1 MRNAQNEEPRTV
13 NKDGKQSKPS
23 RLAQQAKRAWP
34 RIQLLAPPVIGAL
47 ILSPFA
53 LDRRLRTW
61 MSPDPFFVYI
71 HFFLFFF
78 PSPLAAGAYLERSV
92 ITLVFV
98 AVGSGLAFASI
109 YGCILIDGQGTPA
122 YSSEKARAIGV
133 CTLIFFCFFSGTLSS
148 YAPRLKGPCR
158 ALLFATVWE
167 LTKQY
172 DELSARIFFDNFYP
186 ALVAMVAGI
195 FCNFIIFPRTARRT
209 SVAQL
214 CDLFDGTH
222 RLMKQA
228 VQDFF
233 MDRVSPSS
241 ESRPNSQ
248 AMAEAASQVSKYAR
262 FKKLKE
268 QLESLQSRL
277 ESNLDGAK
285 YELSYSRVPIGHL
298 QVFLPILRDIRAW
311 FSCTLACV
319 TESPSTALQT
329 NGSEHPDAAPGID
342 IRSHSPRSRS
352 DSHRPILDFEESI
365 RGFSAEI
372 TSSLNCM
379 RRCVRKCT
387 RSGFSRKAQAPS
399 IIGEKGL
406 EEPDFVESDPHLAL
420 VLQKQKLRDAI
431 RTFKAALSDAI
442 RGSRSEVIGKSTED
456 VSEESSDPQLD
467 SALGIQRDA
476 SEQPN
481 LADQNITLSHLF
493 RNEAYQISFLM
504 VSLLEVALLV
514 DACLNGALSLAKIWQ
529 SNTHRSL
536 RMPAAKWRYWLGR
549 TGVGA
554 GDEMALVDERVD
566 ALLHEDE
573 PSSPASEAQTD
584 VMDYFD
590 NGSEH
595 LLGSGAPR
603 LERTPSRVSNGMASV
618 QSWLKAKLR
627 AFHRLFWTRRAL
639 HFRFALSNAVRTLR
653 HSRHIK
659 FGIKLTAGIVL
670 LTLPSWLAPG
680 DGKRWWL
687 EQRGQWMAIS
697 YLFCLE
703 TSTGASF
710 RTSIFRILGTI
721 SGSLLGLII
730 YEISRGD
737 PYALAFLLTL
747 SSIPPA
753 YLMLF
758 TDFQGVGTVMGLT
771 LPIVSLIPTEDDR
784 EGVVYVAWNRG
795 YMIFFGIIAA
805 LVVNLFIWP
814 IHARLELVR
823 RVSSITSQLQSL
835 YLSLSRQMLSGGLTS
850 SHKSNAAFEKLELS
864 IEKRICQ
871 ARGLVDIMTIE
882 ISLKPKRTQVLSEL
896 LDHLE
901 IILELL
907 MGLRRCRE
915 HGLRSIRQHAVVNVL
930 ELRRSLIASVL
941 LVLWTTGQALQTKA
955 PLPQCLPSPRLALEE
970 LTEAVAEQLRM
981 MTEGVEPSPRSH
993 RRHGVPDAYLA
1004 LDSLNQKSILANVR
1018 RRHRK
1023 GRGLHSIQSVSPV
1036 AGSRSG
1042 AITPTREPPRR
1053 AVGMSGADTPATTG
1067 KKSLDYAM
1075 FFILAEHALLE
1086 EIVTSLERLL
1096 ELCRSMVGEA
1106 SFLRTEF
1113 VPTHDGRSPGENTPA
1128 AHTRSADASDSE
1140 TPANGGATRTGA
1152 TPGRHPLATIPS
1164 IEPPPAFAVPD
1175 RLTARS
1181 HSMPDTRT
1189 ARLRDVSPMNRPIQP
1204 SPLAHES
1211 QPQQEE
1217 SE

>member
-1 MRNAQNEEPRTV
+1 MRNASVDQTNTANV
-13 NKDGKQSKPS
+13 GGKQKTLS
-23 RLAQQAKRAWP
+23 RLAEQAKAAWP
-34 RIQLLAPPVIGAL
+34 RIKLVAPPVVGAL
-47 ILSPFA
+47 ILSPFV
-53 LDRRLRTW
+53 LDHRLSRW
-61 MSPDPFFVYI
+61 MSPDPFFAYI

-78 PSPLAAGAYLERSV
+78 PSPLPAGAFLERSV
-92 ITLVFV
+92 ITLFFV
-98 AVGSGLAFASI
+98 AAGSGLAFAAI
-109 YGCILIDGQGTPA
+109 YGCILIDGEGAPA
-122 YSSEKARAIGV
+122 YISEKSRAIAV
-133 CTLIFFCFFSGTLSS
+133 CTLIFFCFSSGALSS

-172 DELSARIFFDNFYP
+172 NTLSARIFFDNFYP
-186 ALVAMVAGI
+186 AMVAMIVGI
-195 FCNFIIFPRTARRT
+195 FCNFVVFPRTARGT
-209 SVAQL
+209 SISQL
-214 CDLFDGTH
+214 CDLIDGTH

-233 MDRVSPSS
+233 VDRASPNN
-241 ESRPNSQ
+241 ELGPDRGIAAEEMSQ
-248 AMAEAASQVSKYAR
+248 ASKYTR

-277 ESNLDGAK
+277 ESNLDGAR

-311 FSCTLACV
+311 FSCSLACL
-319 TESPSTALQT
+319 TESSMTVSSVDRSEDPSATP
-329 NGSEHPDAAPGID
+329 SAAA
-342 IRSHSPRSRS
+342 SHSLRRGSAS
-352 DSHRPILDFEESI
+352 DSPGSMLDFEDSI
-365 RGFSAEI
+365 RNFSQEI
-372 TSSLNCM
+372 TRSLACM
-379 RRCVRKCT
+379 RRCIKTCT
-387 RSGFSRKAQAPS
+387 GSTSAGKLHTLS
-399 IIGEKGL
+399 IVGEKGL
-406 EEPDFVESDPHLAL
+406 GEPDFVESDPHLAL
-420 VLQKQKLRDAI
+420 VLQKQKLRDSI

-442 RGSRSEVIGKSTED
+442 KGSRTEVIGKPS
-456 VSEESSDPQLD
+456 SEESAASADPAPG
-467 SALGIQRDA
+467 SGLGIQLNA
-476 SEQPN
+476 SEQSSP
-481 LADQNITLSHLF
+481 ADQNIALGNLF

-514 DACLNGALSLAKIWQ
+514 DSCLNGALNVAKTWQ
-529 SNTHRSL
+529 ANTHRSL

-549 TGVGA
+549 TSIA
-554 GDEMALVDERVD
+554 PDDEAALVDERVD

-573 PSSPASEAQTD
+573 PPSPISEAPTD

-590 NGSEH
+590 HGSEH
-595 LLGSGAPR
+595 LLDRDYPN
-603 LERTPSRVSNGMASV
+603 LERTSSRVSNGMASV
-618 QSWLKAKLR
+618 QSWLRARLR
-627 AFHRLFWTRRAL
+627 TLRGLFRTRRAL
-639 HFRFALSNAVRTLR
+639 RARFALSNGIRILR

-680 DGKRWWL
+680 DGKQWWL
-687 EQRGQWMAIS
+687 QQRGQWMAIS

-703 TSTGASF
+703 TSTGASI
-710 RTSIFRILGTI
+710 RTSLFRILGTI

-730 YEISRGD
+730 TEISRD
-737 PYALAFLLTL
+737 NPYALAFLLTVATA
-747 SSIPPA
+747 PPS

-758 TDFQGVGTVMGLT
+758 TRFQGVGTVMGLT

-784 EGVVYVAWNRG
+784 ESAVYVAWNRG

-814 IHARLELVR
+814 LHARLELVR

-850 SHKSNAAFEKLELS
+850 SHKSNVAFEKLEVG

-871 ARGLVDIMTIE
+871 ARGLIDIMTIE

-901 IILELL
+901 TILELL

-930 ELRRSLIASVL
+930 ELRQSLIASVL

-970 LTEAVAEQLRM
+970 LTEAVAEQLRL
-981 MTEGVEPSPRSH
+981 MTEGVEPSH
-993 RRHGVPDAYLA
+993 RIHRKAGVPDAYHA
-1004 LDSLNQKSILANVR
+1004 LDSLNQRSIFASVR
-1018 RRHRK
+1018 RRNRK
-1023 GRGLHSIQSVSPV
+1023 WHGLHSIQSVSPV

-1042 AITPTREPPRR
+1042 AITPTRDLPRR
-1053 AVGMSGADTPATTG
+1053 PTAVSGADTPATSG

-1113 VPTHDGRSPGENTPA
+1113 VPTYEVRTPGEATPA
-1128 AHTRSADASDSE
+1128 AHTRTVDASEADGHPSS
-1140 TPANGGATRTGA
+1140 AGYAAGSMQ
-1152 TPGRHPLATIPS
+1152 RHTLAPILSAEQPMT
-1164 IEPPPAFAVPD
+1164 AD

-1181 HSMPDTRT
+1181 YSMPDTRRT
-1189 ARLRDVSPMNRPIQP
+1189 RDASPRNRPAHP
-1204 SPLAHES
+1204 SPLAHAS
-1211 QPQQEE
+1211 SPPTQQND
-1217 SE
+1217 

>member
-1 MRNAQNEEPRTV
+1 MAASIFPMRNAQVSRTTSAANV
-13 NKDGKQSKPS
+13 AGKQMMPG
-23 RLAQQAKRAWP
+23 RLAEQAKKAWP

-47 ILSPFA
+47 LLSPFA
-53 LDRRLRTW
+53 LERRLRSW

-78 PSPLAAGAYLERSV
+78 PSPLAAGAFLERSV
-92 ITLVFV
+92 ITLFFV
-98 AVGSGLAFASI
+98 AVGSALAFLAI
-109 YGCILIDGQGTPA
+109 YGCILIDGENTPA

-133 CTLIFFCFFSGTLSS
+133 CMLIFFCFTSGALSS

-172 DELSARIFFDNFYP
+172 DTISARIFFDNFYP
-186 ALVAMVAGI
+186 AMVAMIVGI
-195 FCNFIIFPRTARRT
+195 FCNFAVFPRTARGT
-209 SVAQL
+209 SIDQL

-222 RLMKQA
+222 GLMKQA

-233 MDRVSPSS
+233 VDRTSS
-241 ESRPNSQ
+241 ENKLSHDRQAAPDQVVPNFNHS
-248 AMAEAASQVSKYAR
+248 R
-262 FKKLKE
+262 FKKLKG

-277 ESNLDGAK
+277 ESNLDAAK

-311 FSCTLACV
+311 FSCSLACLA
-319 TESPSTALQT
+319 ESGATAESTTRSDDPS
-329 NGSEHPDAAPGID
+329 AAPAHSLHHASGSD
-342 IRSHSPRSRS
+342 SPR
-352 DSHRPILDFEESI
+352 PVLDFEDSI
-365 RGFSAEI
+365 RNFSNEV
-372 TSSLNCM
+372 TSSLACM
-379 RRCVRKCT
+379 RRCIRKCT
-387 RSGFSRKAQAPS
+387 GSKSSGKMHTLS
-399 IIGEKGL
+399 IAREKGL
-406 EEPDFVESDPHLAL
+406 DEPDFVESDPHLAL
-420 VLQKQKLRDAI
+420 VLQKQKLRDSI
-431 RTFKAALSDAI
+431 RTFKTSLSDAI
-442 RGSRSEVIGKSTED
+442 RGSRSQVIGKA
-456 VSEESSDPQLD
+456 SSAEPM
-467 SALGIQRDA
+467 SSSGIGIGINA
-476 SEQPN
+476 SEQPAPT
-481 LADQNITLSHLF
+481 ADQTIALSHLF

-514 DACLNGALSLAKIWQ
+514 DSCLNGALGVAKTWQ
-529 SNTHRSL
+529 SNKHRSL

-549 TGVGA
+549 TSIGA

-573 PSSPASEAQTD
+573 PPSPASEAQTE

-590 NGSEH
+590 TGSDDM
-595 LLGSGAPR
+595 LTRGAPN
-603 LERTPSRVSNGMASV
+603 LERTPSRVSNSMSSIY
-618 QSWLKAKLR
+618 SWLRTRIR
-627 AFHRLFWTRRAL
+627 AMRRVFSSRRAL
-639 HFRFALSNAVRTLR
+639 RFRFALSNAIRTLR

-680 DGKRWWL
+680 NGKEWWL

-703 TSTGASF
+703 TSTGASI
-710 RTSIFRILGTI
+710 RTSLFRILGTV

-730 YEISRGD
+730 SEISRGNS
-737 PYALAFLLTL
+737 YALAFLLTVAT
-747 SSIPPA
+747 IPPS

-758 TDFQGVGTVMGLT
+758 TRFQGVGVVMGLT
-771 LPIVSLIPTEDDR
+771 LPIVSLIPAEDDR
-784 EGVVYVAWNRG
+784 ESVVYVAWNRG

-805 LVVNLFIWP
+805 LVVNLFFWP

-850 SHKSNAAFEKLELS
+850 SHKSNAAFEKLEVS
-864 IEKRICQ
+864 IEKRISQ

-915 HGLRSIRQHAVVNVL
+915 HGLRSVRQHAVVNVL
-930 ELRRSLIASVL
+930 ELRQSLIASVL

-970 LTEAVAEQLRM
+970 LTEAVAEQLQL
-981 MTEGVEPSPRSH
+981 MTEGVEPSPRPH

-1004 LDSLNQKSILANVR
+1004 LDSLNQRSILANVR
-1018 RRHRK
+1018 RRTRK
-1023 GRGLHSIQSVSPV
+1023 RHGLHSIQSISPIT
-1036 AGSRSG
+1036 GSRSG
-1042 AITPTREPPRR
+1042 TITPTRDHPRR
-1053 AVGMSGADTPATTG
+1053 AAALSGADTPAATG

-1086 EIVTSLERLL
+1086 EIVSSLERLL
-1096 ELCRSMVGEA
+1096 ELCRSMVGES

-1113 VPTHDGRSPGENTPA
+1113 VPTHEVRTPGEATPAPHMRTTDADFEGAGYQRNTLAPILSVEDQPVLQDRFTGRSF
-1128 AHTRSADASDSE
+1128 S
-1140 TPANGGATRTGA
+1140 
-1152 TPGRHPLATIPS
+1152 
-1164 IEPPPAFAVPD
+1164 VPD
-1175 RLTARS
+1175 VRRA
-1181 HSMPDTRT
+1181 
-1189 ARLRDVSPMNRPIQP
+1189 RDVSPMNRPVQP

-1211 QPQQEE
+1211 HQDQRQ
-1217 SE
+1217 SN